1 MTWEQGQATIEQLLH
16 RGELETVTAQP
27 EFAERSSELCETHI
41 VAARMIVGEDP
52 VGALALAYDAA
63 RKVFTSLLLAQ
74 GIRPT
79 RSGGHIAV
87 TEAASAQLDP
97 PNRIGRQVDRP
108 RRARNDNEY
117 PSVDTPSATA
127 DDARDAI
134 AVAQEAV
141 RAARLVLPHLTPF

>member
-1 MTWEQGQATIEQLLH
+1 
-16 RGELETVTAQP
+16 
-27 EFAERSSELCETHI
+27 
-41 VAARMIVGEDP
+41 MIVGEDP